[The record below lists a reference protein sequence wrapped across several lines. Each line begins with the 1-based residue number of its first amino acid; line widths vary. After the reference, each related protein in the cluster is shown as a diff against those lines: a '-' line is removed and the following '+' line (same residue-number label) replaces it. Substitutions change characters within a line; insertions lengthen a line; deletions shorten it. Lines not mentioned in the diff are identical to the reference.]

1 MPSSQK
7 PRKPHKPKR
16 AAYNCFAAKDIAD
29 VRSRIELVELKA
41 LTRLQPGDCD
51 YDCLGEFRDMFNA
64 VLFACMDRSKV
75 LEDDTESLAAIDE
88 ITSAACL
95 MMQEKRAHEDRH
107 PNEPVEKLHYIF
119 SGDAQQK
126 ILRALN
132 TAIDFAR
139 DSLSQCPALFLDEFN
154 GSLVL
159 RDAMR
164 DTQRFTVTKK
174 IVAAAIE
181 EARLINRARL
191 GAETRRATKR
201 AHKRLSTMV
210 KAEAK
215 RRNEKNSK
223 GDSR

>member
-16 AAYNCFAAKDIAD
+16 VSYVCFHPKDIAY
-29 VRSRIELVELKA
+29 VRERIELVELKA
-41 LTRLQPGDCD
+41 LTRLQAGACD
-51 YDCLGEFRDMFNA
+51 YDAIAEFRDIFNA
-64 VLFACMDRSKV
+64 TLFSCMNRSKV

-95 MMQEKRAHEDRH
+95 MMQEKKAHEDRH
-107 PNEPVEKLHYIF
+107 PGEKIEDLHYIF

-126 ILRALN
+126 ILRTLH

-139 DSLSQCPALFLDEFN
+139 DSLESCPSGFLDEFN

-164 DTQRFTVTKK
+164 STQRFTVTRR

-181 EARLINRARL
+181 EARLINRARP
-191 GAETRRATKR
+191 GKETRRATER

-215 RRNEKNSK
+215 RRNAKK
-223 GDSR
+223 